1 MKDDKP
7 AKKMVPRD
15 VMEKAIEPFKEWLG
29 MEEPVAALEPAEEA
43 TLPTGTHADNV
54 KKNRRPGKP

>member
-7 AKKMVPRD
+7 AVKKVPRD
-15 VMEKAIEPFKEWLG
+15 VEDWAVPAP
-29 MEEPVAALEPAEEA
+29 EPVEKA